1 MTRKLCFTQGRV
13 IPTVS
18 TSWKASWP
26 MACVGTCPLMITSG
40 IESMCAVAIPVTAL
54 VSPGPEVTMTT
65 PTLLVERA

>member
-1 MTRKLCFTQGRV
+1 
-13 IPTVS
+13 
-18 TSWKASWP
+18 